1 MTDMTGHPTL
11 CDFCDEPSIR
21 NKLFKGNGEA
31 LSYCGDHI
39 SEAMHYKGVYL
50 QSRGLVTLHDA
61 FHFTSHELH
70 DFLRSYLNPTTVT
83 VGGRTVTFTIPPV
96 ATNLN
101 SDKYF
106 LTRDAEG
113 DWRFPIRN
121 EETGLMETLR
131 FRDFIRVGHEDSESN
146 PIPILRLI
154 KKLEDG
160 HYGVYGAWYP
170 SYLKPHKVVAP
181 EGCTEEEYAAT
192 H

>member
-1 MTDMTGHPTL
+1 MTGLPTL
-11 CDFCDEPSIR
+11 CDFCDQPSIR

-31 LSYCGDHI
+31 LSYCSDHI

-50 QSRGLVTLHDA
+50 QSRGLVTLFDA
-61 FHFTSHELH
+61 FHFTPRELH

-83 VGGRTVTFTIPPV
+83 IGGRTVTFTIPVV
-96 ATNLN
+96 ATDLN
-101 SDKYF
+101 PDKYF

-113 DWRFPIRN
+113 EWQFPIHN

-131 FRDFIRVGHEDSESN
+131 FRDFAPGSSEGH
-146 PIPILRLI
+146 PITSLI
-154 KKLEDG
+154 KKLDGG

-181 EGCTEEEYAAT
+181 EVVAT
-192 H
+192 P

>member
-1 MTDMTGHPTL
+1 MTDMTGHPNL

-31 LSYCGDHI
+31 LSYCSDHI

-50 QSRGLVTLHDA
+50 QSRGLVMLHDA
-61 FHFTSHELH
+61 FHFTPHELH

-83 VGGRTVTFTIPPV
+83 VEGRTVTFTIPPV
-96 ATNLN
+96 ATDLN
-101 SDKYF
+101 PDKYF

-113 DWRFPIRN
+113 EWHFPIHN

-131 FRDFIRVGHEDSESN
+131 FRDFAAGSPEGHL
-146 PIPILRLI
+146 ITRLI
-154 KKLEDG
+154 KKLDDG

-170 SYLKPHKVVAP
+170 SYLKPHKVVGP
-181 EGCTEEEYAAT
+181 EGCTEEQYATAD
-192 H
+192 